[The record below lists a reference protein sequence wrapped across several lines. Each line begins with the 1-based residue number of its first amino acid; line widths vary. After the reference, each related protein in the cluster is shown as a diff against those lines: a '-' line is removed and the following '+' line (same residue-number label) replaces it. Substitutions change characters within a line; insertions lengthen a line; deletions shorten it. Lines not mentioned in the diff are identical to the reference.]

1 MRSGACRFDKEADW
15 DQAFED
21 QLLRF
26 PRDKHDDQV
35 DAWAYLGLMLDR
47 MWEAPTEKE
56 AEEEE
61 YRTYVS
67 ESIDVDSGRSS
78 ICGY

>member
-1 MRSGACRFDKEADW
+1 
-15 DQAFED
+15 
-21 QLLRF
+21 
-26 PRDKHDDQV
+26 
-35 DAWAYLGLMLDR
+35 MLDR